1 MLPPI
6 MLMQCDSKDLTWT
19 GTRNTQGVYTWDID
33 QVSFYVPKMM
43 DDRASGRETKKHTGP
58 VDLNL

>member
-1 MLPPI
+1 
-6 MLMQCDSKDLTWT
+6 MQCDSKDLTWT